1 MPVAIGTGVPG
12 NFRYPEIEINGEWA
26 HVGLPRR
33 FRHDAVLAASDFALG
48 LDEIWKEADAAHKPM
63 AFTIGRFS
71 TDAREHAMTKVA
83 GRMSLS
89 LDVRAYDRGHLDALE
104 VDVKQLTI
112 TVEKNRGVRID
123 LGRRTS
129 AEVAPSDPALYAELT
144 QAAAAAGIRTMPLA
158 SPASHDTATFTVA
171 GVPACMLFVRN
182 SNGSHNPHE
191 AMEISDFL
199 DAVIVLTEWLARRVA
214 I

>member
-1 MPVAIGTGVPG
+1 
-12 NFRYPEIEINGEWA
+12 
-26 HVGLPRR
+26 
-33 FRHDAVLAASDFALG
+33 
-48 LDEIWKEADAAHKPM
+48 
-63 AFTIGRFS
+63 
-71 TDAREHAMTKVA
+71 MTKVA

-104 VDVKQLTI
+104 VEVEQLRI
-112 TVEKNRGVRID
+112 AVEKRRDVRID

-129 AEVAPSDPALYAELT
+129 AEVAPSDAALYAALT
-144 QAAAAAGIRTMPLA
+144 QAAAAAGIGTMPLA

-182 SNGSHNPHE
+182 AHGSHNPHE
-191 AMEISDFL
+191 AMETTDFL
-199 DAVIVLTEWLARRVA
+199 DAAVVLTEWLARRVA